1 MQLLGL
7 ILLLASSWYLWKLT
21 SNFLDEPTKKELTNS
36 LNNLKNKFSEG
47 KQNFSKAKISE
58 AWEKYKE
65 EGGALSNKEKKLV
78 DFFIITGLTKD
89 ISRIDLI
96 GILIGHLIFG
106 VALTKL
112 LDWTWL
118 KNLMSEEDK
127 TRMLKSYTWK
137 DLLVDGAIV
146 TVVLGIIFLIISIFL

>member
-1 MQLLGL
+1 M
-7 ILLLASSWYLWKLT
+7 
-21 SNFLDEPTKKELTNS
+21 EL
-36 LNNLKNKFSEG
+36 
-47 KQNFSKAKISE
+47 
-58 AWEKYKE
+58 
-65 EGGALSNKEKKLV
+65 
-78 DFFIITGLTKD
+78 FIITSFTKD

-96 GILIGHLIFG
+96 GILLGHVIFA
-106 VALTKL
+106 VALTQL

-146 TVVLGIIFLIISIFL
+146 AVVLGIIFLIISIFL

>member
-1 MQLLGL
+1 M
-7 ILLLASSWYLWKLT
+7 
-21 SNFLDEPTKKELTNS
+21 E
-36 LNNLKNKFSEG
+36 
-47 KQNFSKAKISE
+47 
-58 AWEKYKE
+58 
-65 EGGALSNKEKKLV
+65 
-78 DFFIITGLTKD
+78 FFIITSFTKN
-89 ISRIDLI
+89 ISRVDLI

-106 VALTKL
+106 FALTQL

-127 TRMLKSYTWK
+127 KRMLKSYTWK

>member
-1 MQLLGL
+1 M
-7 ILLLASSWYLWKLT
+7 
-21 SNFLDEPTKKELTNS
+21 
-36 LNNLKNKFSEG
+36 
-47 KQNFSKAKISE
+47 
-58 AWEKYKE
+58 
-65 EGGALSNKEKKLV
+65 
-78 DFFIITGLTKD
+78 DFFIITSLTKD
-89 ISRIDLI
+89 ISRIDLV

-127 TRMLKSYTWK
+127 IRILKSYTWK

-146 TVVLGIIFLIISIFL
+146 MVVLGIIFLVISIFL

>member
-1 MQLLGL
+1 
-7 ILLLASSWYLWKLT
+7 
-21 SNFLDEPTKKELTNS
+21 
-36 LNNLKNKFSEG
+36 
-47 KQNFSKAKISE
+47 
-58 AWEKYKE
+58 
-65 EGGALSNKEKKLV
+65 V
-78 DFFIITGLTKD
+78 DFFIITSFTKD

-96 GILIGHLIFG
+96 GILLGHVIFA
-106 VALTKL
+106 VALTML